1 MRMEK
6 PDYRTV
12 EAELV
17 RKLGKARVSNS
28 PEDKITHSYDASR
41 LRGKPDLVCRPESP
55 EDVSEILKIASFHGA
70 PVIARGAASGLTGG
84 AVPEIGGIVVDF
96 LRMNRVL
103 DIDEISG
110 CATVQPGVLVDDFQA
125 ALAAKKMFYAPDPG
139 SSAYATIGGNIAEN
153 AGGMRA
159 VKYGVTRDHV
169 LALKCVLADG
179 NIIDTGSRAH
189 KCVAGFDLTRLL
201 CGSEGVL
208 ALIVEAAVKIL
219 PLPPHHSTVLAHFK
233 TEEGALEAAAKA
245 ASEGV
250 LPRALEFID
259 RKCIQVLTSQNTAAP
274 LGKDAGAVI
283 LAETDGFSAE
293 AAAAEMALVCAALE
307 KHGADYIV
315 KAKNPEDR
323 AAIWG
328 ARKTLASALFNV
340 APVKLNEDICVPRAA
355 LPVFVEKSRAEASRR
370 SLFLCNY
377 GHVGDGN
384 LHATIMLKDS
394 NPDSIA
400 PAEELVEFIFKLAL
414 ELGGT
419 ISGEHGIGITKRKYL
434 GWEIGETE
442 MELMREIKK
451 LFDPK
456 GILNPGKQFPGGGLV

>member
-1 MRMEK
+1 MNR

-17 RKLGKARVSNS
+17 RRIGRERVSSS

-41 LRGKPDLVCRPESP
+41 LRGKPDLICRPESTV
-55 EDVSEILKIASFHGA
+55 DVAEILKIASAHNA

-84 AVPEIGGIVVDF
+84 AVAENGGIVMDF
-96 LRMNRVL
+96 LRMNRIL
-103 DIDEISG
+103 AIDEISG
-110 CATVQPGVLVDDFQA
+110 CAVVQPGVLVDDFQA
-125 ALAAKKMFYAPDPG
+125 ALAVKNMFYAPDPG

-169 LALKCVLADG
+169 LAIKCVLADG
-179 NIIDTGSRAH
+179 SIISTGSKAH
-189 KCVAGFDLTRLL
+189 KCVAGFDLTRLI
-201 CGSEGVL
+201 CGSEGML

-219 PLPPHHSTVLAHFK
+219 PLPPFQSTVLAHFK
-233 TEEGALEAAAKA
+233 SEKDALAAAA
-245 ASEGV
+245 RVTSEGV

-259 RKCIQVLTSQNTAAP
+259 RKCIEVLTSQNTAAP
-274 LGKDAGAVI
+274 LDKGAGAVI

-293 AAAAEMALVCAALE
+293 SATADMALVCASLE
-307 KHGADYIV
+307 RHGAEYIV
-315 KAKNPEDR
+315 KSKNADER
-323 AAIWG
+323 AAIWS
-328 ARKTLASALFNV
+328 ARKTLASALYNI

-355 LPVFVEKSRAEASRR
+355 LPEFVEKAQAAAAEN

-394 NPDSIA
+394 KPETLA
-400 PAEELVEFIFKLAL
+400 PAEELVEYIFKLAL

-434 GWEIGETE
+434 GWEIGESE
-442 MELMREIKK
+442 MALMRDIKN